1 MSGLARSGAAAR
13 RPAAALIAPNRRA
26 SGADRT
32 LRGLAPELL
41 EAVEVARVGREHVDD
56 DVQVVHED
64 PAGLGDALLAARQQP
79 MVLLEALPDAVVD
92 GLRLTVRVAGA
103 DDEVV
108 RVAEDAAQVE
118 LDDVD
123 RLLVSRVVLDQRGE
137 AGGVRLEGA
146 RALAHADTSPRP
158 LAPA

>member
-1 MSGLARSGAAAR
+1 MSGLAPSAGAR
-13 RPAAALIAPNRRA
+13 RSVAAHIAANGRA
-26 SGADRT
+26 SGADRA

-41 EAVEVARVGREHVDD
+41 EAVEVARVRREHVDD

-64 PAGLGDALLAARQQP
+64 PAGLGDALLPAWQEP
-79 MVLLEALPDAVVD
+79 MVLLEAFPDAVVD
-92 GLRLTVRVAGA
+92 GLRLPVRVAGA

-123 RLLVSRVVLDQRGE
+123 RLLVS
-137 AGGVRLEGA
+137 
-146 RALAHADTSPRP
+146 
-158 LAPA
+158 